1 MSKVSKVSKCLKCL
15 GCVRLVFMSDPT
27 SQSQITRSPSLQ
39 YHTKVISVIYRIWYV
54 LPSYSVGGVVILK
67 LGPKYLAGLTSF
79 SLFCR
84 LNLTLLFDLGMFGVL
99 SMDFVLGVLGVL
111 CVWGVLCLCGVLGV
125 CVCVCFLF
133 ACFGWNW

>member
-15 GCVRLVFMSDPT
+15 GCVWLVFLSYPT
-27 SQSQITRSPSLQ
+27 SESQITRSPSLQ
-39 YHTKVISVIYRIWYV
+39 FHTKVISVIYRIYV

-99 SMDFVLGVLGVL
+99 SMDFVLGV
-111 CVWGVLCLCGVLGV
+111 WGVLGVCVLGV
-125 CVCVCFLF
+125 CVCVFYVCVFR
-133 ACFGWNW
+133 WNW

>member
-15 GCVRLVFMSDPT
+15 GCVWLVFLSYPT
-27 SQSQITRSPSLQ
+27 SESQITRSPSLQ
-39 YHTKVISVIYRIWYV
+39 YHTKVNCVIYRIWYV

-99 SMDFVLGVLGVL
+99 SMDFVLGV
-111 CVWGVLCLCGVLGV
+111 WGVLGVCVLGV
-125 CVCVCFLF
+125 CVCVFYVCVFR
-133 ACFGWNW
+133 WNW